1 MKIAF
6 ACDPLSGFNLKK
18 DSTYAMMREAFKRGH
33 ELYAFQHADIMIH
46 EGRVSATASHIVL
59 TGDTGAW
66 YRVEQ
71 TEQQSLSLFDVV
83 VERTDPPF
91 NMEYVYATH
100 LLELAVTQGA
110 RVWNHP
116 AAIRNHNEKL
126 AITGFTQFTAPTLVS
141 CDPSHVRAFHAE
153 HRDII
158 LKPLD
163 GMGGMGVFRVR
174 DDAMNLGAIIE
185 TLTDNGRRTIM
196 AQRYI
201 PEIIHGDKRV
211 LLIDGAVVPYCLA
224 RVPQAGEVRGN
235 LAAGGTGIAMPLSER
250 EREIAETLAPVL
262 RARGLMLVGLD
273 IIGQYLTEI
282 NVTSPTCFQEIMQQT
297 ACDVAALFVD
307 ALERATH

>member
-33 ELYAFQHADIMIH
+33 ELYAFQHADMMIH

-110 RVWNHP
+110 CVWNHP

-141 CDPSHVRAFHAE
+141 CDPSHVRAFHA
-153 HRDII
+153 
-158 LKPLD
+158 
-163 GMGGMGVFRVR
+163 
-174 DDAMNLGAIIE
+174 
-185 TLTDNGRRTIM
+185 
-196 AQRYI
+196 
-201 PEIIHGDKRV
+201 
-211 LLIDGAVVPYCLA
+211 
-224 RVPQAGEVRGN
+224 
-235 LAAGGTGIAMPLSER
+235 
-250 EREIAETLAPVL
+250 
-262 RARGLMLVGLD
+262 
-273 IIGQYLTEI
+273 
-282 NVTSPTCFQEIMQQT
+282 
-297 ACDVAALFVD
+297 
-307 ALERATH
+307 